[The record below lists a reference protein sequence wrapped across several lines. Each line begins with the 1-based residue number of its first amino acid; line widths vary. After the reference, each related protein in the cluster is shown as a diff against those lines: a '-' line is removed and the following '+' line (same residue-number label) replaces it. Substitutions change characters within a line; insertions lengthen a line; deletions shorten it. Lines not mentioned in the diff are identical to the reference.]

1 MGWGRGLQHL
11 AFIAG
16 RVPWRRLGQEG
27 KEPMGER
34 RLPVWDE
41 ETWGEP
47 MSLTPSGP
55 LTTEDCSSQLEDHM
69 AAQTI
74 E

>member
-1 MGWGRGLQHL
+1 
-11 AFIAG
+11 
-16 RVPWRRLGQEG
+16 
-27 KEPMGER
+27 MGER

-55 LTTEDCSSQLEDHM
+55 LTIEDCSSQLEDHM